1 MARPVSQEDICN
13 LALDDLKQSPIT
25 SITTPRSAIELACA
39 RHYDQA
45 RAEALEAHPWKFATK
60 RVDLTPDSS
69 EIIPFGFTYAYQLP
83 SDYIR
88 LVSIGDD
95 YLRDFKRDYQIE
107 DGYLLLPSG
116 NDADGTTLYVRYVY
130 DVTTVGLFSPLFVR
144 YLAKRLALNMSNK
157 FTISTSLKQL
167 LKEDFTA
174 IETEAKS
181 VNGQNRPP
189 IRIQRSRVMTKRR
202 GLPGGVFASKYTE
215 FDS

>member
-25 SITTPRSAIELACA
+25 SITTPRSNVELACA

-45 RAEALEAHPWKFATK
+45 RAESLEAHPWKFATK
-60 RVDLTPDSS
+60 RVDLTPDDS
-69 EIIPFGFTYAYQLP
+69 EIIPFGYTYAYALP

-95 YLRDFKRDYQIE
+95 YLRDYKRDYQIE
-107 DGYLLLPSG
+107 DGYLLLPAG

-130 DVTTVGLFSPLFVR
+130 DITTVAQFTPLFIR
-144 YLAKRLALNMSNK
+144 YLAKRMALNMANK
-157 FTISTSLKQL
+157 FTISATLKQML
-167 LKEDFTA
+167 IDDFTK
-174 IETEAKS
+174 IETEAKA
-181 VNGQNRPP
+181 VNGQSRPP
-189 IRIQRSRVMTKRR
+189 IRIQKSRVMTKRR